1 MSRKDYSFL
10 PEITDEDVFLLDRVS
25 EWFTASEEKYVTRY
39 SAFLDERQCE
49 LCRRL
54 AASRGFGRY
63 LLWGGYE
70 GSERNMLGV
79 FAPFEEMTA
88 DSFPIRAVT
97 FSYREADRL
106 THRDFLGALMS
117 LELTRDSIG
126 DIIVGSGRSTV
137 FLRDT
142 VAQEVL
148 FSVRKIGRVGVS
160 AGEGFSAAD
169 LPEHEFREITGFAA
183 SLRADCVLAIA
194 LGTSREKAARLI
206 RSVGIAVDHIVKYS
220 PDTKLAAGS
229 GFSVKGHGKFLL
241 KSIDGVSKKDR
252 IHITVCKFV

>member
-1 MSRKDYSFL
+1 MGRKDYSFL

-25 EWFTASEEKYVTRY
+25 EWFTMSEEKHITRF

-70 GSERNMLGV
+70 GAERNMLGV
-79 FAPFEEMTA
+79 FAPYDEMTA
-88 DSFPIRAVT
+88 ESFPLKGVT

-126 DIIVGSGRSTV
+126 DIIVGSGRTMV

-142 VAQEVL
+142 VEQDVL
-148 FSVRKIGRVGVS
+148 YSVEKIGRVGVS
-160 AGEGFSAAD
+160 AEEGFRLSDIPKA
-169 LPEHEFREITGFAA
+169 EYKEITGFAA

-206 RSVGIAVDHIVKYS
+206 RSAGIAVDHIIKNS
-220 PDTKLAAGS
+220 PDTKLSAGS
-229 GFSVKGHGKFLL
+229 SFSVRGYGKFLL